1 MIDRI
6 EQAFPESYRNGD
18 ILMIHGDCLEKMKD
32 IPDKS
37 VDMILCD
44 LPYGTTACKWDVVIP
59 FNKYV
64 QIGEKVIYEQEYVFD
79 KMKSGVSYK
88 EALEDFL
95 SISKDGL
102 WDNYKR
108 IIKDN
113 GAIVLTASQ
122 PFTSALVMSN
132 PDWFKYEWIWEK
144 SHPTGF
150 ASSKY
155 NPLKYHESVLIFCEG
170 KTVYNPQ
177 MTKGKPN
184 HSMGKIVNGGQI
196 KSESQVNITAV
207 QSQQSENK
215 FPKSVQKFSNPRFK
229 GMHPTQKPV
238 PLFEYLIKTYTNEGE
253 TVLDNCAGSFTTAI
267 ACLNTKRSFIG
278 IEKDAHYFQVGKDR
292 INDAIKKLDTFL

>member
-1 MIDRI
+1 MR
-6 EQAFPESYRNGD
+6 
-18 ILMIHGDCLEKMKD
+18 D

-37 VDMILCD
+37 IDMILCD
-44 LPYGTTACKWDVVIP
+44 LPYWTTACKWDTIIP
-59 FNKYV
+59 F
-64 QIGEKVIYEQEYVFD
+64 EPLWEQ
-79 KMKSGVSYK
+79 
-88 EALEDFL
+88 
-95 SISKDGL
+95 
-102 WDNYKR
+102 YKR
-108 IIKDN
+108 ITKDN

-132 PDWFKYEWIWEK
+132 PDMFKYEWIWEK

-155 NPLKYHESVLIFCEG
+155 NPLKYHESVLVFCEG
-170 KTVYNPQ
+170 KTTYNPQ

-238 PLFEYLIKTYTNEGE
+238 ALFEYLIKTYTNEWD
-253 TVLDNCAGSFTTAI
+253 TVLDNCAGSGTTGI
-267 ACLNTKRSFIG
+267 AARNTNRNYIL
-278 IEKDAHYFQVGKDR
+278 IEKDEWYCNIIRKR
-292 INDAIKKLDTFL
+292 LSPSL

>member
-1 MIDRI
+1 MIV
-6 EQAFPESYRNGD
+6 EQMLKNAPNPLLHIADVSGSALFQ
-18 ILMIHGDCLEKMKD
+18 GDCLDIMPL

-37 VDMILCD
+37 IDMILAD
-44 LPYGTTACKWDVVIP
+44 LPYGTTACKWDTIIP
-59 FNKYV
+59 F
-64 QIGEKVIYEQEYVFD
+64 EP
-79 KMKSGVSYK
+79 
-88 EALEDFL
+88 
-95 SISKDGL
+95 L
-102 WDNYKR
+102 WKQYKR

-132 PDWFKYEWIWEK
+132 PKLFKYEWIWEK

-196 KSESQVNITAV
+196 KSESQVNITAI

-238 PLFEYLIKTYTNEGE
+238 ALFEYLIKTYTNENDL
-253 TVLDNCAGSFTTAI
+253 VLDNTMGSGTT
-267 ACLNTKRSFIG
+267 CLAAKELNRKFIG
-278 IEKDAHYFQVGKDR
+278 IEKEPKYYEIACRRCGF
-292 INDAIKKLDTFL
+292 